1 MMEILRSSTHSNK
14 TDKGKDKVV
23 ENPPPPASSDHQKQK
38 VGTFFY
44 RPFLST
50 ILVPSLSIGKNN
62 ANSNGKQE
70 IAQVPGGD
78 DEEYRQHSEVGK
90 DKVVENPPPPAS
102 SDHQKQKVGTFFIA
116 PSCLRSWFHH
126 CQLEKIMR
134 TAMVNKRLHRYLVVM
149 MKNTGSP
156 LKLTRQ
162 FMFLVE
168 TTNYTKH

>member
-38 VGTFFY
+38 
-44 RPFLST
+44 
-50 ILVPSLSIGKNN
+50 GKNN

-156 LKLTRQ
+156 LKLVMTCTYDSLCLCTQ
-162 FMFLVE
+162 HTHVKILFLSFDI
-168 TTNYTKH
+168 Y

>member
-78 DEEYRQHSEVGK
+78 DEEYRQHSEV
-90 DKVVENPPPPAS
+90 
-102 SDHQKQKVGTFFIA
+102 VGTFFIA

-156 LKLTRQ
+156 LKLVMTCTYDSLCLCTQ
-162 FMFLVE
+162 HTHVKILFLSFDI
-168 TTNYTKH
+168 Y